1 MVRTGLILASLALA
15 RAAAG
20 CGGGGGGGASDTT
33 TTTSSEPP
41 GKALLTKAG
50 LEQCSQH
57 QATGAGFVGSGFVQ
71 SQAYDVAPDCSKA
84 PAVPTTV
91 SALSYTTQDTAAQ
104 AAKAIQKA
112 QPKAVVQQGQRAP
125 YTTTVFV
132 VSGPKA
138 KEYAAKIQAAVP
150 K

>member
-1 MVRTGLILASLALA
+1 MVRAGLILASLALVV
-15 RAAAG
+15 AAVG
-20 CGGGGGGGASDTT
+20 CGGGGGGGSAQKT

-50 LEQCSQH
+50 LEQCAQH
-57 QATGAGFVGSGFVQ
+57 QATGAGFVGTGFVQ
-71 SQAYDVAPDCSKA
+71 SQAYVVAPDCSKA

-104 AAKAIQKA
+104 AVKAIQKA
-112 QPKAVVQQGQRAP
+112 QPKAVVQQGKRAP

-138 KEYAAKIQAAVP
+138 KEYAAKIRAAVP
-150 K
+150 S